1 MNRVSICLY
10 FLLLLGTACG
20 NSPDLVEPTSTLP
33 LPTSSPTNEFMTS
46 PSPTLS
52 QPSVILT
59 GETSTNTPPPVPTS
73 TLPESISTPVQFPNP
88 AAYEWRLISSDLT
101 MTIGLANAGDSSGRL
116 FVVEQPGVIRI
127 IQDGGLLPGPFL
139 DISEQVGCCGER
151 GLLGLAFHPDFG
163 INGYFYVN
171 YTDLNGN
178 TIIARYQVS
187 ENPNLADPVTQEV
200 LLGVAQPFPN
210 HNGGGLAFGHDGY
223 LYIGMGDGGSGGDP
237 LGNAQNL
244 DVWLG
249 KLLRLD
255 IDHGDPYAIPSD
267 NPYAQGGGAPE
278 VWASGL
284 RNPWRFSFD
293 RLTGDLY
300 IGDVGQG
307 SWEEI
312 DYYPAGGPGGVNFG
326 WNYREGAH
334 TYAESLPVG
343 DLVLTDPVVEYG
355 HDQGVSVV
363 GGIVYRGEKIPELQG
378 IYFYGDYGSGF
389 VWGLYQTAD
398 SSWENALLFQTGA
411 NITSFGE
418 DESGE
423 IYFVDHGGSLFR
435 LEKK

>member
-1 MNRVSICLY
+1 MVI
-10 FLLLLGTACG
+10 
-20 NSPDLVEPTSTLP
+20 PTSTRP
-33 LPTSSPTNEFMTS
+33 LPTSSPTKVFITS

-52 QPSVILT
+52 QPSVTLT
-59 GETSTNTPPPVPTS
+59 GETLTNAPPPAPTP
-73 TLPESISTPVQFPNP
+73 TLPEIISTPVQFPNP
-88 AAYEWRLISSDLT
+88 ATYEWRLISNGLT
-101 MTIGLANAGDSSGRL
+101 MPIGLANAGDGSGRL
-116 FVVEQPGVIRI
+116 FVLEQPGMIRI
-127 IQDGGLLPGPFL
+127 IQDGELFPDPFL
-139 DISEQVGCCGER
+139 DLNGQVGCCGER
-151 GLLGLAFHPDFG
+151 GLLGLAFHPDYKS
-163 INGYFYVN
+163 NGYFYVN

-178 TIIARYQVS
+178 TKIARFQVS
-187 ENPNLADPVTQEV
+187 ENSNLADPVTQEV
-200 LLGVAQPFPN
+200 LLGVMQPFPN
-210 HNGGGLAFGHDGY
+210 HNGGGLAFGLDGY
-223 LYIGMGDGGSGGDP
+223 LYIGLGDGGSGGDP

-255 IDHGDPYAIPSD
+255 IDHGDPYTIPAD

-334 TYAESLPVG
+334 TSVASSPLD
-343 DLVLTDPVVEYG
+343 DLVLTDPVTEYG

-363 GGIVYRGEKIPELQG
+363 GGIVYRGEKFPELQG
-378 IYFYGDYGSGF
+378 IYFYGDYGSGN
-389 VWGLYQTAD
+389 VWGLYQTVDA
-398 SSWENALLFQTGA
+398 SWENALLFQTGT

-423 IYFVDHGGSLFR
+423 IYFVDHRGSLFR
-435 LEKK
+435 LEKNDIP